1 MLSLIVAMTE
11 NRVIGRDG
19 GMPWRLSNDLRRFKQ
34 ITMGHH
40 IIMGRRTFDS
50 IGRALPGRTSV
61 VLSRSAVYD
70 DRAVVVVRNF
80 EEALTVSA
88 GDEEPFITGGSE
100 VFERAMP
107 LVRRI
112 YLTRI
117 HAEIH
122 GDTFF
127 PEIDWNHWVLSSE
140 QRYPADVRNSFDHS
154 FLTYERLV
162 EATPAAS
169 DEE

>member
-1 MLSLIVAMTE
+1 MLALIVAMTE

-19 GMPWRLSNDLRRFKQ
+19 DMPWRLSNDLRRFKR

-70 DRAVVVVRNF
+70 DPAVIVVRDF
-80 EEALTVSA
+80 EQALTVSA
-88 GDEEPFITGGSE
+88 CDDEPFITGGSR

-107 LVRRI
+107 LVQRI

-117 HAEIH
+117 HADIT
-122 GDTFF
+122 GDTYF
-127 PEIDWNHWVLSSE
+127 PEVDWSDWRLTSE
-140 QRYPADVRNSFDHS
+140 QRFPADAKNSFDHS
-154 FLTYERLV
+154 FLTYERR
-162 EATPAAS
+162 AK
-169 DEE
+169 